1 MTWFIWLLIV
11 ISSLKALDGLIRV
24 GSHEPG
30 TRPHLIYAF
39 NAILNTLIIVGL
51 VVWYL

>member
-11 ISSLKALDGLIRV
+11 ISSLKVLDGLIGA

-30 TRPHLIYAF
+30 TRPHWIYTF
-39 NAILNTLIIVGL
+39 NAILNALIIVGL
-51 VVWYL
+51 VEWYL